1 MFITSICVY
10 VKYTNIIWAIFLP
23 IYIYRTTIAKYSA
36 RYRAM
41 KEVNAFL
48 LVLVGFICTVF
59 LIPASDVSFS
69 DSEKWYSLISLE
81 RKSPPASQTF
91 VSLDTL

>member
-1 MFITSICVY
+1 MGG
-10 VKYTNIIWAIFLP
+10 IFSLHLS
-23 IYIYRTTIAKYSA
+23 IAKYFT

-59 LIPASDVSFS
+59 FTPASDVSFP

-81 RKSPPASQTF
+81 RKSPPAS
-91 VSLDTL
+91 